1 MTIRRCVAL
10 GSSWIEM
17 ARNRHVANDMALDKL
32 ALPAISDADV
42 LDVLRMW
49 EFQSKKDLCLVFCS
63 IIVNNLRVSKTNPIT
78 PPERVFLCYS
88 KKTLSRHNPIFW
100 ELQSVL
106 LDVSLLQLQHSTTQ
120 LSLVCLHAGS
130 RTTCRPR
137 LHSRFRLPPSL

>member
-42 LDVLRMW
+42 LDVLRTW

-63 IIVNNLRVSKTNPIT
+63 IIVNNLRASKTNPIT
-78 PPERVFLCYS
+78 PPERV
-88 KKTLSRHNPIFW
+88 
-100 ELQSVL
+100 
-106 LDVSLLQLQHSTTQ
+106 SL
-120 LSLVCLHAGS
+120 
-130 RTTCRPR
+130 
-137 LHSRFRLPPSL
+137 